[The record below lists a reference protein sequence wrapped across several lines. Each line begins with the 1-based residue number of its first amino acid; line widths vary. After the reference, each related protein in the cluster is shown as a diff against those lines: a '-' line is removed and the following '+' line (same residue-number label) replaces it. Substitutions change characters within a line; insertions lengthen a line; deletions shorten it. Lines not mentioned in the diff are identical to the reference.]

1 MLRIIRYVWILS
13 MLLFLAVL
21 VLTHS
26 FSPAFTNI
34 LDLVKIS
41 KEHFFYGFLVGML
54 LVNIF
59 VLLLGNSGLN
69 ISKNLLL
76 IPNRDFWMSSIN
88 TKKIFLAN
96 FKLWLKGL
104 ALVFN
109 LFFVVLVA
117 TIAKMNI
124 EQAPQFSYTFFIL
137 TLGVAFLAWLVYY
150 FIWFTNIKDTQ
161 KELGL
166 I

>member
-1 MLRIIRYVWILS
+1 

-21 VLTHS
+21 LMTHS
-26 FSPAFTNI
+26 FSPALTNI
-34 LDLVKIS
+34 LDLIS
-41 KEHFFYGFLVGML
+41 IPKEHFFYSFLIGML

-59 VLLLGNSGLN
+59 VLVLGGLGLN
-69 ISKNLLL
+69 ISKNLLF
-76 IPNRDFWMSSIN
+76 IPKRDFWTSSIN
-88 TKKIFLAN
+88 TKKIFLEK

-109 LFFVVLVA
+109 LFFVVFVA
-117 TIAKMNI
+117 AIAKINI
-124 EQAPQFSYTFFIL
+124 EQAPQLSYIFFML
-137 TLGVAFLAWLVYY
+137 VLGFVFLAWLVYY